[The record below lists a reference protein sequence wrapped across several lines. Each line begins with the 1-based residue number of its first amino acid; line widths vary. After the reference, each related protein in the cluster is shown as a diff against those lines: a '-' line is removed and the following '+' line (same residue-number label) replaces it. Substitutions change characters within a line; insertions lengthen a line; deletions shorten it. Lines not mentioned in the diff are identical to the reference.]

1 MSKRKRSGAIG
12 SLQTA
17 DADLA
22 IENTSTRD
30 GSAFTRTYRYLRQRL
45 WLVAAMVIVTV
56 GAAGATLKYMQE
68 DAVQQN
74 ALRVKERSML
84 SSINPFVLS
93 PSPTPTPQLAKEYIY
108 AGSRLLAVEDA
119 GANAAPPADLAVWRP
134 STGVWWVL
142 GGPGSQQVSHQWGTS
157 GDIPV
162 PGDFD
167 GDGKTDFSIFRPST
181 GEWWVVRSS
190 DNTSYT
196 VSFGS
201 SDDITAP
208 ADFDGDGKTDH
219 AVFRPSTQTWY
230 ITRSSDAGTTYQQFG
245 LSTDIPAA
253 ADYDG
258 DGKADIAVYRASN
271 TTFYTLRSSTGS
283 VEFVNISSAGT
294 PVSGDFD
301 GDGKANYAVKNGSSW
316 VIMNG
321 ALTGTSSV
329 AWQNSGDVAVQ
340 NDYDGDGIVD
350 IAVWRPTDSPAGT
363 LGYWYIRQSSKLG
376 ISGQAPTSGNP
387 HPNELRSQQWGISG
401 DIPVPAYYR
410 R

>member
-1 MSKRKRSGAIG
+1 MSKNERERSRQAKIHANG
-12 SLQTA
+12 SPEKQTA
-17 DADLA
+17 GIPGRKKSEGYLRGRLWVVLVISVLSLGVLGAGL
-22 IENTSTRD
+22 
-30 GSAFTRTYRYLRQRL
+30 RYLEQDSAKQNQLRANQRSL
-45 WLVAAMVIVTV
+45 
-56 GAAGATLKYMQE
+56 
-68 DAVQQN
+68 
-74 ALRVKERSML
+74 L
-84 SSINPFVLS
+84 SSINPFVIS
-93 PSPTPTPQLAKEYIY
+93 PSPTPTPQLSKEYIY
-108 AGSRLLAVEDA
+108 GGSRLLAVEDA

-134 STGVWWVL
+134 SSGVWWVL
-142 GGPGSQQVSHQWGTS
+142 GGPGSQQTAHQWGTS

-181 GEWWVVRSS
+181 GQWWVVRSS
-190 DNTSYT
+190 DDTSYA
-196 VSFGS
+196 VSFGQS
-201 SDDITAP
+201 GDVTVP

-245 LSTDIPAA
+245 LSTDTPAP

-258 DGKADIAVYRASN
+258 DGKADISVYRSSD
-271 TTFYTLRSSTGS
+271 TTFYTLLSSSGTLEMVDIGTT
-283 VEFVNISSAGT
+283 GT

-301 GDGKANYAVKNGSSW
+301 GDGKANYAVMNGNSW

-321 ALTGTSSV
+321 ALTATSSV
-329 AWQNSGDVAVQ
+329 TWQNSGDIPVQ

-350 IAVWRPTDSPAGT
+350 IAVWRDSNGT
-363 LGYWYIRQSSKLG
+363 WYIRQSSKLG
-376 ISGQAPTSGNP
+376 QQD
-387 HPNELRSQQWGISG
+387 ELRTQQWGMSG